1 MHLKLNLGFLLFKM
15 GSEMEDSESENVKA
29 VAVHRG
35 FLDLEPSEEVL
46 NRPPGGHVYL
56 YHWNDV
62 SRKGW

>member
-1 MHLKLNLGFLLFKM
+1 
-15 GSEMEDSESENVKA
+15 MEDSESENVKA